1 MLDTKWTTQLV
12 GHWVGESSLSIDL
25 VYCGH
30 QEAGRH
36 VYVKSFHTWPSG
48 GGGGGGS
55 VTFIVWWKIGGYF
68 HKHRNDR
75 ATSHHQT
82 GG

>member
-1 MLDTKWTTQLV
+1 MLDTKWTTQLE

-48 GGGGGGS
+48 GGRGGECDIHCVVEDWGILS
-55 VTFIVWWKIGGYF
+55 
-68 HKHRNDR
+68 
-75 ATSHHQT
+75 
-82 GG
+82 